1 MVQLGRAVL
10 RSETQTGHVEYVTI
24 STDTHQ
30 KVLWLDFLGE
40 KVLRVDVLSA
50 MDKLGCEYIG
60 AQL

>member
-1 MVQLGRAVL
+1 MVQLGMAAP
-10 RSETQTGHVEYVTI
+10 RSETQTGHVDYVTT

-50 MDKLGCEYIG
+50 MDKLGCE
-60 AQL
+60 